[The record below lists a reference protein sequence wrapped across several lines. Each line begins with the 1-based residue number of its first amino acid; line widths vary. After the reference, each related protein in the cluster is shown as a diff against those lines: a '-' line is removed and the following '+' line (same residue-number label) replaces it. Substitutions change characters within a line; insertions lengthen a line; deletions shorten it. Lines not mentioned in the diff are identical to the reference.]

1 MPSVKRKPRPQT
13 KKLAFLS
20 NGLTGPKGIPKG
32 TSMNGPKPKGI
43 SLNAPGFPLGD
54 TKEPTQELGLGLS
67 LNDAPN
73 TFQTRN
79 ATKLNSLANLVKRR
93 KEQALKNNQ
102 KNKNGQKNGHTKK
115 AIKGRITER
124 KGNSLAN
131 LVKRRKEQALKNNQK
146 NKNGQKNGHT
156 KKAIKGRIT
165 ERKGNSLANLVKR
178 RKEQALKNNQKNK
191 NGQKNGHTKKAIKG
205 RITDRK
211 RNALAK
217 VLEKVNQDKE
227 DAKVKRELAKLAAE
241 NSPKTRLAKEKKEEW
256 NLAAKE
262 EQEKEDFEN
271 LFGNRHEEQPT
282 KMEGMEAEVANELF
296 KATTRAQESNREAM
310 KKEERLWMGPRRQK
324 GPKSNTNLPDF
335 RGELDETKPKRWN
348 ATNNI
353 TK

>member
-79 ATKLNSLANLVKRR
+79 ATKL
-93 KEQALKNNQ
+93 
-102 KNKNGQKNGHTKK
+102 
-115 AIKGRITER
+115 
-124 KGNSLAN
+124 NSLAN

>member
-1 MPSVKRKPRPQT
+1 MPETRKKNPKRRPRS
-13 KKLAFLS
+13 KKTQY
-20 NGLTGPKGIPKG
+20 LTSYGG
-32 TSMNGPKPKGI
+32 PKGI
-43 SLNAPGFPLGD
+43 SLNTPGFPLGD
-54 TKEPTQELGLGLS
+54 PKEPTQELGLGLS

-73 TFQTRN
+73 TFQTRK
-79 ATKLNSLANLVKRR
+79 ATKHNSLANLVKRR
-93 KEQALKNNQ
+93 KEMAEKNNQ
-102 KNKNGQKNGHTKK
+102 KNKNGHTKK
-115 AIKGRITER
+115 AVKGRITER
-124 KGNSLAN
+124 KRNALAN
-131 LVKRRKEQALKNNQK
+131 RVKRRKEMA
-146 NKNGQKNGHT
+146 
-156 KKAIKGRIT
+156 
-165 ERKGNSLANLVKR
+165 E
-178 RKEQALKNNQKNK
+178 KNNQKNK

-241 NSPKTRLAKEKKEEW
+241 NSPKTHLAKEKKEEW

-282 KMEGMEAEVANELF
+282 KMEGMEADVANELF
-296 KATTRAQESNREAM
+296 KATTRAQESNREAV
-310 KKEERLWMGPRRQK
+310 KREERLWMGPRRQK